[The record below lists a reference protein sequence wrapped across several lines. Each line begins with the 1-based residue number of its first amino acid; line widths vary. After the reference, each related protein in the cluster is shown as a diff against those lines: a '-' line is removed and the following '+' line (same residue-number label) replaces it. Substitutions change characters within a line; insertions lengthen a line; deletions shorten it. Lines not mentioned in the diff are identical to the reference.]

1 MDSNLP
7 GHEIDAHALRVRFLK
22 RFSAEP
28 RLFRAPGRINVIGE
42 HTDYSEGLALPA
54 AIDRACMIAAAPNTS
69 GSLRLVSRNLGEDI
83 ERSVTVFEKR
93 NNWSDYVAGCAAA
106 LQAEGAE
113 PQGWDM
119 MIASNVPLGAGVSS
133 SASLTVAAS
142 FAMMS
147 AAERPMPERV
157 RAIAWTAENRF
168 VGMPCGPLDQ
178 FASVFGVRDHALL
191 LDCRALAA
199 EPVPL
204 PDGTSFILIDSGV
217 KHKLVDGGYEQRRAE
232 CEHAT
237 AQLGLKAL
245 RDASLRDLERL
256 EGVVR
261 QRARHV
267 ITENARVTQMAAALG
282 AGDIATAGRLMEE
295 THKSLAADYA
305 VTCAETDSLAAIAN
319 NTAGVLG
326 ARQMGGGF
334 GGCVIALVN
343 EASAKDAAAAIA
355 EQYRAT
361 WNIGGEWFVCRTSDG
376 AGEICL

>member
-7 GHEIDAHALRVRFLK
+7 WHEIDADALRARFLE
-22 RFSAEP
+22 RFNAEP
-28 RLFRAPGRINVIGE
+28 RLFRAPGRINIIGE
-42 HTDYSEGLALPA
+42 HTDYSEGLALPV
-54 AIDRACMIAAAPNTS
+54 AIDRACMTAAAPNTS
-69 GSLRLVSRNLGEDI
+69 GTLRLVSLNLGEDV
-83 ERSVTVFEKR
+83 ERSVAVFEKR
-93 NNWSDYVAGCAAA
+93 NHWSDYVAGCAAA
-106 LQAEGAE
+106 LHAEGAE

-133 SASLTVAAS
+133 SAALTVAAS

-147 AAERPMPERV
+147 AAKRPMPERV

-204 PDGTSFILIDSGV
+204 PAGTSFILIDSGV
-217 KHKLVDGGYEQRRAE
+217 KHKLVDGGYEQRRAA
-232 CEHAT
+232 CERAA

-267 ITENARVTQMAAALG
+267 LTENARVLQTAAALSG
-282 AGDIATAGRLMEE
+282 GDITTAGRLMWES
-295 THKSLAADYA
+295 HKSLAADFA

-343 EASAKDAAAAIA
+343 EAIARDAAAVIA
-355 EQYRAT
+355 EQYRAM

-376 AGEICL
+376 AGEIYL